1 MNSDEQNSN
10 TIAIVVVRSSA
21 RKYCIG
27 PAIATSIAAACALVL
42 VLDAAAAIVIV
53 CFFLM
58 SY

>member
-1 MNSDEQNSN
+1 MVN

-53 CFFLM
+53 CFF
-58 SY
+58 